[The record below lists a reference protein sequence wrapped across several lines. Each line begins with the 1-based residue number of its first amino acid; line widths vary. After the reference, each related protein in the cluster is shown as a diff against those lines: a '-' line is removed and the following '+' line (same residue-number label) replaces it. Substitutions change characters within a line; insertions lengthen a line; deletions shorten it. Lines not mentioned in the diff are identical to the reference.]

1 MPSLL
6 MSFLVIG
13 GLSYGAVAMA
23 DTELPFQKAGLWET
37 RSQQTIM
44 GKTHDAVSKSCLSNE
59 VQKQMKSMAD
69 GMNKQNMCTA
79 TTTHPSA
86 NTYVT
91 ESRCTGGLLTGSV
104 IRTTTVYESDS
115 VIHQEIHTQNG
126 STDSVARQDSRH
138 LGSCPADMKPGDT
151 VLSNGMKVNLA
162 SPH

>member
-23 DTELPFQKAGLWET
+23 DTELPLQKPGLWET

-44 GKTHDAVSKSCLSNE
+44 GQAQDAVAKSCLSNE

-69 GMNKQNMCTA
+69 GMNKQNQCTGKIA
-79 TTTHPSA
+79 HPSA

-91 ESRCTGGLLTGSV
+91 ESRCTGGFLAGSV

-115 VIHQEIHTQNG
+115 VIHQEIHTQKG
-126 STDSVARQDSRH
+126 STDSVAKQDSRY

-151 VLSNGMKVNLA
+151 VLSNGMKVNVV